1 MKPRDIKRLEK
12 CVAYYG
18 MIVALLDKCEDSIDF
33 EDKFMSDV
41 IRQMSD
47 SARADKVFLE
57 GKIKAVKEE
66 WK

>member
-1 MKPRDIKRLEK
+1 MKKTDIKRLDK
-12 CVAYYG
+12 VCDLYG
-18 MIVALLDKCEDSIDF
+18 KIIALLDKCEDSIDF

>member
-1 MKPRDIKRLEK
+1 M
-12 CVAYYG
+12 AYYG

>member
-1 MKPRDIKRLEK
+1 MRPADIKRLEK
-12 CVAYYG
+12 VCNLYSK
-18 MIVALLDKCEDSIDF
+18 IIALLDKCEDSIDF